1 MEEETKVG
9 AAGGGGLAEELR
21 SLRLKE
27 VDRRTLDWA
36 SFKVSL

>member
-1 MEEETKVG
+1 MEEEMGEGT
-9 AAGGGGLAEELR
+9 AGGGGLVEELR

-36 SFKVSL
+36 SFKESL